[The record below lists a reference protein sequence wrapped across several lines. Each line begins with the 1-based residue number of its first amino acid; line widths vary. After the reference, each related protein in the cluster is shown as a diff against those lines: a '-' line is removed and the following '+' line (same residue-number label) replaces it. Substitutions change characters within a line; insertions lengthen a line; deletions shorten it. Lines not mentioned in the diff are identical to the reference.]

1 MPPDNSVAKMA
12 SSTGLP
18 EQDKG
23 RSISI
28 TPPVQ
33 KLMEKT
39 CAISLR
45 DPGPGDVSFRWA
57 PSERE
62 R

>member
-1 MPPDNSVAKMA
+1 MLPDNSVAKMA
-12 SSTGLP
+12 SSIVLT

-33 KLMEKT
+33 KLMEKRFVR
-39 CAISLR
+39 SHLR
-45 DPGPGDVSFRWA
+45 IQDQEIFFPVGFI
-57 PSERE
+57 
-62 R
+62 